1 MSEHRCVC
9 VCVCNV
15 TPETA
20 GVHVSPTA
28 ASELHKGNHQRGNTQ
43 HLWLHEEAPS

>member
-1 MSEHRCVC
+1 MSEHRCVR
-9 VCVCNV
+9 VCNI